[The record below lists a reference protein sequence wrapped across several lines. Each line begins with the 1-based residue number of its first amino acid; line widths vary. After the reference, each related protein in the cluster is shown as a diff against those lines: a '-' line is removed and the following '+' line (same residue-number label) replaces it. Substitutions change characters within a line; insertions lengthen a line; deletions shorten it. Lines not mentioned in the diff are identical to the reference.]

1 MDFYQDF
8 RVPVLNGEC
17 DEFLD
22 EMIKAIKLRREA
34 MAPQIWEFEVGQPI
48 RLSSTTR
55 PKYLAGAQG
64 IVKKVNRTKV
74 VIDLDK
80 PHGKFYTN
88 ISTPLSM
95 IEKV

>member
-1 MDFYQDF
+1 MDYGDITVSIVSGEQD
-8 RVPVLNGEC
+8 EH
-17 DEFLD
+17 LD
-22 EMIKAIKLRREA
+22 KIIYAVKMRRKD
-34 MAPQIWEFEVGQPI
+34 MSPSISEFEVGQPI
-48 RLSSTTR
+48 RLSSMTR

>member
-1 MDFYQDF
+1 MDYHNDF
-8 RVPVLNGEC
+8 STPVLNGEC

-22 EMIKAIKLRREA
+22 EMIKTIKLRKDA
-34 MAPQIWEFEVGQPI
+34 LIPQIWEFRPGQPV
-48 RLSSTTR
+48 RLSNNVR
-55 PKYLAGAQG
+55 PKYLAGAQAV
-64 IVKKVNRTKV
+64 IKKVNRTKV